1 MELVWKGLKMLPE
14 AAALES
20 LKLCLM
26 GESGKCS
33 EGQKA
38 YRNSADKG
46 QAARKRTALD
56 VGL

>member
-1 MELVWKGLKMLPE
+1 MLPE